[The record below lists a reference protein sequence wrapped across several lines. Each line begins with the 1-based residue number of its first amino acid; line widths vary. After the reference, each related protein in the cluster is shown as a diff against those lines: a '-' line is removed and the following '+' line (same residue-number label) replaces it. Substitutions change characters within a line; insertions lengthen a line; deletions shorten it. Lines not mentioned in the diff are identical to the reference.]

1 LEEKNLTLEVVKDF
15 VIILEENYLAA
26 RIVVEKD

>member
-15 VIILEENYLAA
+15 VTILEENCLAT